1 MAREEEERKKK
12 SGGGKQPSPG
22 ERLLFN
28 QEKSCDD
35 SAIDEPGEGE
45 EEEEKLADEDKC
57 DREGED
63 EEDWSESP
71 PLSDEEDQGG
81 LT

>member
-28 QEKSCDD
+28 QERSCDD

-45 EEEEKLADEDKC
+45 EELADEDKC

>member
-1 MAREEEERKKK
+1 MAREEEKKK

-45 EEEEKLADEDKC
+45 EEEGLADEDKC

>member
-45 EEEEKLADEDKC
+45 EEEELADEDKC
-57 DREGED
+57 DKEGED

>member
-1 MAREEEERKKK
+1 MRR
-12 SGGGKQPSPG
+12 
-22 ERLLFN
+22 RLLAN

-45 EEEEKLADEDKC
+45 EEELADEDKC